1 MKKFLLILAL
11 IPFLAQAQH
20 YHHHNHRPHWRY
32 SGGTWNWM
40 VPALIGGIVVYEAS
54 KQPAPQPIIIQQ
66 QQPQENCTP
75 WTEVQ
80 TPDGRIYRERT
91 CQK

>member
-1 MKKFLLILAL
+1 MKKFLAILLLLPTLAL
-11 IPFLAQAQH
+11 AQH
-20 YHHHNHRPHWRY
+20 YHHHNHRPHWQY

>member
-1 MKKFLLILAL
+1 MKKFLAILLLLPTLAL
-11 IPFLAQAQH
+11 AQH
-20 YHHHNHRPHWRY
+20 YHHHNHQPHWRY
-32 SGGTWNWM
+32 SGGSWNWM

-66 QQPQENCTP
+66 QPQENCTP